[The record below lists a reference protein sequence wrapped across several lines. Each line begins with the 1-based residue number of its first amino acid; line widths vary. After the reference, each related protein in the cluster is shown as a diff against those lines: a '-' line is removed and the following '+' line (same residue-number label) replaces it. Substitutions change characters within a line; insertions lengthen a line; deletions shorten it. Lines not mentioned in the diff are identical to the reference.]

1 MQVKNKK
8 KKPSKAPVLV
18 PVLGSSASAPGV
30 RFGAKG
36 KCHLSAADTS
46 PGEPRSRK
54 GGAGG
59 AQCLL
64 GVWGIFG
71 GVPVGPFSWVVG
83 RAAAAGSSGRSTA
96 AHGVLGHSRVL
107 GVGVN
112 PGQFP
117 RDEHPLRCMGGP
129 GTAPFIKV
137 TAVGSTKQR
146 RCDYF

>member
-1 MQVKNKK
+1 M
-8 KKPSKAPVLV
+8 
-18 PVLGSSASAPGV
+18 
-30 RFGAKG
+30 
-36 KCHLSAADTS
+36 
-46 PGEPRSRK
+46 
-54 GGAGG
+54 
-59 AQCLL
+59 L

-117 RDEHPLRCMGGP
+117 RDEHLLRCMGGP